1 MEVQVFGV
9 GAMIL
14 PLQPESSMRTTLLLA
29 GLYLVAPSFR
39 LSVLASFRPTAVPPS
54 TVQAPPGTD
63 IYVASLTRA
72 GPDLRVG
79 AAVNLTARPGYDNQ
93 PFFSPDGKSLYFT
106 SVRGGQSDIYRH
118 DFGTRTTTQ
127 VTATPESEYSPTVM
141 PDGKHLSV
149 VRVERD
155 STQRLWAFTLDGS
168 AVKPILDSIK
178 PVGYHAWLNAD
189 TVFVFVLGSPATLR
203 RAELAHG
210 TAEIVAR
217 DIGRCISL
225 VPGRRAISYV
235 QRDSAGGTIRSLDP
249 VTGSSTELIRLPE
262 GTEFYAWTPNGE
274 MLSARGNEL
283 LRWRAGD
290 KAWSPVASFPEPGL
304 RRISRIAV
312 SGAGDRVALVGEE
325 PAP

>member
-1 MEVQVFGV
+1 
-9 GAMIL
+9 
-14 PLQPESSMRTTLLLA
+14 MRPTLLLA
-29 GLYLVAPSFR
+29 GLCSIIPSARLPDRPGCVVASLRPSV
-39 LSVLASFRPTAVPPS
+39 SASLRPS
-54 TVQAPPGTD
+54 VQAPPGTD
-63 IYVASLTRA
+63 VYVAPLKRSGGTLT
-72 GPDLRVG
+72 VG
-79 AAVNLTARPGYDNQ
+79 EPVNVTARPGYDNQ

-118 DFGTRTTTQ
+118 DFGTRATRQ
-127 VTATPESEYSPTVM
+127 VTNTPESEYSPTVT

-155 STQRLWAFTLDGS
+155 STQRLWAFTLDGV

-217 DIGRCISL
+217 DIGRGVFRI
-225 VPGRRAISYV
+225 PGRRAISYV

-249 VTGSSTELIRLPE
+249 VTSASTELIRLPE
-262 GTEFYAWTPNGE
+262 GTEFYAWTPDGE
-274 MLSARGNEL
+274 ILSARGNEL
-283 LRWRAGD
+283 LRWRQGD
-290 KAWSPVASFPEPGL
+290 NGWSPVASFPEAGL
-304 RRISRIAV
+304 RKISRIAV
-312 SGAGDRVALVGEE
+312 SGAGDRIALVGEE